1 MRLGVF
7 GYTRLIQSGRTLQ
20 RSATRSGRVQTAAY
34 RRVYAELSAE
44 LAETMQALEVLFTE
58 DLSRLNTELNR
69 AGLPRVVIRDRLIT
83 E

>member
-1 MRLGVF
+1 MNDRLTGLRN
-7 GYTRLIQSGRTLQ
+7 RLERGD
-20 RSATRSGRVQTAAY
+20 AAPTAAY

>member
-1 MRLGVF
+1 LNDRLTGLRN
-7 GYTRLIQSGRTLQ
+7 RLERGD
-20 RSATRSGRVQTAAY
+20 AAPTAAY
-34 RRVYAELSAE
+34 RRVYAELSVE

-58 DLSRLNTELNR
+58 GLSRLNTELNR